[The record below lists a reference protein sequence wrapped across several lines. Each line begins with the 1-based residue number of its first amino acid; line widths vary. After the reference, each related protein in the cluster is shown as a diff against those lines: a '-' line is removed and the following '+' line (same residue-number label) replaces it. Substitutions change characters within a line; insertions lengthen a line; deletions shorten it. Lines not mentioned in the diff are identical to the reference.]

1 MRGARGTYRRSRA
14 VTTAAAGFTL
24 IELLMVVV
32 IIGIM
37 GSVTVPTFRG
47 FMQEQKLNA
56 ASRDLI
62 TNLRFARM
70 RAVNERNQWVI
81 MFNRPGRRYVVFSDD
96 GGGGGLVTS
105 PDYLEENRNNLR
117 PDPGERV
124 YGPFDLSAGVV
135 FGMVVSSGLPNNVT
149 VSNAISF
156 AGSPPVIVFYP
167 NGSARETGAIMLH
180 LSDRLRTGDPTG
192 QRAVVLYKPTG
203 AARTF
208 EYNPGGSPQWK

>member
-1 MRGARGTYRRSRA
+1 M
-14 VTTAAAGFTL
+14 AAAGFTL

-70 RAVNERNQWVI
+70 RAVNERNQWVV
-81 MFNRPGRRYVVFSDD
+81 MFNRAARSYVVFSDD
-96 GGGGGLVTS
+96 GGGGGLATS
-105 PDYLEENRNNLR
+105 PNYLEENRGNLR

-124 YGPFDLSAGVV
+124 YGPFELTGGVDY
-135 FGMVVSSGLPNNVT
+135 GIVVSSGLPNNVT

-167 NGSARETGAIMLH
+167 NGSARETGAIMLQ
-180 LSDRLRTGDPTG
+180 LSDRLRTGDATG
-192 QRAVVLYKPTG
+192 QRAILLYRPTG

-208 EYNPGGSPQWK
+208 QYNPGGSPLWK